1 MAVSSQVNVISLHG
15 RGVPTSPKQNDR
27 SDLAFRLANS
37 GDFLAAFAKI
47 PNIARQSAAARLG
60 PLRLY

>member
-1 MAVSSQVNVISLHG
+1 M
-15 RGVPTSPKQNDR
+15 VPTSPKQNDR

-60 PLRLY
+60 PLRLYWL